1 MAEDVRPMWS
11 EEELDLALATLNAD
25 VPAGERALAKARA
38 ELASV
43 EGEPTRADRPARGRT
58 PLGRRRWA
66 MAIGTVAAVTTAA
79 VVVPAL
85 PFWETPGAAATV
97 LYTAADRIGASDPP
111 VGPGQFRYVET
122 HMWGAAYHENGTVY
136 LAEKVNQLWAPAD
149 WQQEWLE
156 RSRTTGKRQWING
169 SEADLSPAERS
180 VAGPSVSE
188 RRAECGDFDLEPAQR
203 CQGWSGWLRPTPA
216 QVAALPDDPAAF
228 HDWMRADTAG
238 KGKSPDQQMV
248 VLAGDMLRG
257 GLIPAADRV
266 NLYRAL
272 AMVPGLEIRDEHAN
286 LDGRLGVGLGVEAQ
300 GHLYEIIVDPGT
312 GQFIGERQSTTKDD
326 EVSSYTSVTTGVVD
340 GLGAEPPK

>member
-43 EGEPTRADRPARGRT
+43 AGEPAPADRPARPPRR
-58 PLGRRRWA
+58 RRRWA
-66 MAIGTVAAVTTAA
+66 MAIATVAAVTTAA

-85 PFWETPGAAATV
+85 PFWETPGAAAAV
-97 LYTAADRIGASDPP
+97 LNTAADRIGAADQP

-122 HMWGAAYHENGTVY
+122 HMWGLSMNENGNEY
-136 LAEKVNQLWAPAD
+136 LAEYVSQLWAPAD
-149 WQQEWLE
+149 WKQEWLQ
-156 RSRTTGKRQWING
+156 RSRNTGKRQWVKG
-169 SEADLSPAERS
+169 SEADLTPAERS

-203 CQGWSGWLRPTPA
+203 CQGLSGWLRPTPA
-216 QVAALPDDPAAF
+216 QVTALPDDPAAF
-228 HDWMRADTAG
+228 HDWMRAETAG

-312 GQFIGERQSTTKDD
+312 GQFIGERQSKPDD
-326 EVSSYTSVTTGVVD
+326 DTVSSYTSVTTAVVD
-340 GLGAEPPK
+340 GLGIEPSK